1 MEWNDLRFVL
11 AVGRAGS
18 LSGAARTLGVNH
30 STVFRRINL
39 IEQQLGVRLFE
50 RFRDGYTATAAG
62 EEIYQLAAS
71 MDEQINTLERRLSGR
86 DIHPGGTLRI
96 TTTDT
101 LVELLTPM
109 FAGFRIL
116 YPDIELELVV
126 SNQFFS
132 LTRREADV
140 AIRPTREPPEAL
152 VGRRLCDIA
161 TAIYAAGSY
170 LETSTAVDLADH
182 PWIGPDDSLPQLR
195 FGDWRQKNFPNA
207 RVVYR
212 ANTLLAMSEAVKN
225 GLGIALL
232 PCFIGDSS
240 DELCRLQPPVA
251 ELASSL
257 WLLTHPDLRRVA
269 RIKVFFDVMA
279 EAIKQQKSLLE
290 GTTGSATG

>member
-1 MEWNDLRFVL
+1 
-11 AVGRAGS
+11 
-18 LSGAARTLGVNH
+18 
-30 STVFRRINL
+30 
-39 IEQQLGVRLFE
+39 
-50 RFRDGYTATAAG
+50 
-62 EEIYQLAAS
+62 

-109 FAGFRIL
+109 FAGFRSQ